1 MQLPDGETKNIE
13 AQVDSPRWLS
23 VEEQCSWR
31 HLLSGLTVLQTRMDT
46 DLTPHGAT
54 LSEYEILVLLSEQ
67 DGRELRMSALA
78 ERVSQSRSRLTHT
91 ATRLAGR
98 GWVERRRVPGDGR
111 GVALWLTDE
120 GLAAVERLAPV
131 HVESVRR
138 RVVDLLSA
146 EEFSALGEMMRAVTT
161 GEPTAAVRGPY
172 RDGSG

>member
-1 MQLPDGETKNIE
+1 MSAGE
-13 AQVDSPRWLS
+13 QR
-23 VEEQCSWR
+23 SWR
-31 HLLSGLTVLQTRMDT
+31 RLLCGLTVLQTRMDT
-46 DLTPHGAT
+46 DLTPHGVA

-67 DGRELRMSALA
+67 EGRELRMSALA

-120 GLAAVERLAPV
+120 GLTAVERLAPV

-146 EEFSALGEMMRAVTT
+146 EEFSALGEMMQAVAT
-161 GEPTAAVRGPY
+161 GEPTAAARG
-172 RDGSG
+172 RRRGGSG